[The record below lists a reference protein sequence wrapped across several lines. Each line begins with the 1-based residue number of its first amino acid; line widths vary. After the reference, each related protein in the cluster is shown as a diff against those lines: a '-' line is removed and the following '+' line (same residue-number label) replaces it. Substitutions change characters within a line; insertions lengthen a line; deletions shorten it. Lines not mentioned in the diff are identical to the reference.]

1 MNKEI
6 TKVRQAFIKLSIM
19 TYLGHDV
26 YNDIIKDNV
35 KDFKLS
41 QIRLSKPIMDKQYF
55 KN

>member
-1 MNKEI
+1 MKNEI

-19 TYLGHDV
+19 TYHGHDV
-26 YNDIIKDNV
+26 YNDIVKDNV

-41 QIRLSKPIMDKQYF
+41 QIRLSELGIEH

>member
-1 MNKEI
+1 MENEA

-19 TYLGHDV
+19 TYHGHDV
-26 YNDIIKDNV
+26 YNDIIKDNI

-41 QIRLSKPIMDKQYF
+41 QIKLSKSVMNKQYF